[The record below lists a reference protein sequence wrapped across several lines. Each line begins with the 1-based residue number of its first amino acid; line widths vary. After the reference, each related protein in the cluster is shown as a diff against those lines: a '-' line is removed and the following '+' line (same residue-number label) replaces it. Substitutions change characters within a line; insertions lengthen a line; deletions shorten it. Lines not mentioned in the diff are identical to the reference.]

1 MMEVRKADLSDL
13 PDLIEFTVEEAREA
27 ENVTKIPETLERGIS
42 AALHDSSIA
51 TYWVLVDENDC
62 PCGNVSAVKEWS
74 DWNAGYYW
82 WIQSMYIKPEYRG
95 QGLMAKLINVVEDE
109 MRRKGGLELRIYV
122 HESNAIAKRAYEKIG
137 FNDSSYKM
145 MSLSV
150 S

>member
-1 MMEVRKADLSDL
+1 MEVRKADLSDL

-122 HESNAIAKRAYEKIG
+122 HESNTIAKRAYEKIG